1 MRISKFINKKVAIV
15 LLAATSFIQVPIS
28 CSDNNLEDTK
38 NMGAFDMDGYFKN
51 EDQCHSALIGVYDLM
66 RKYSGGFENMVT
78 FFNAAS
84 DDFYSGGGSSTDGA
98 GIQGF
103 SNYTIKYNRCAC

>member
-38 NMGAFDMDGYFKN
+38 NLGAFDMEGY
-51 EDQCHSALIGVYDLM
+51 
-66 RKYSGGFENMVT
+66 
-78 FFNAAS
+78 
-84 DDFYSGGGSSTDGA
+84 
-98 GIQGF
+98 
-103 SNYTIKYNRCAC
+103 